1 MVKKQKIV
9 LIGYI
14 KTDGIY
20 KDTADIET
28 RSDTSNQ
35 ELDGPFSKGK
45 NKTVIGL
52 TKYLEI
58 NEIKYPEKN
67 KINKD
72 SYKRNCK
79 EIHKK
84 KQINIKNT
92 TKI

>member
-35 ELDGPFSKGK
+35 ELDGSFSKGK

-52 TKYLEI
+52 IKYLEI
-58 NEIKYPEKN
+58 NKN
-67 KINKD
+67 KI
-72 SYKRNCK
+72 SR
-79 EIHKK
+79 KK
-84 KQINIKNT
+84 
-92 TKI
+92 